1 MPCGAE
7 AAADTEV
14 AGVRDVERRQRDPV
28 GALAAHLCQSAVA
41 DVLGPGEIAILL
53 SLLFIAM

>member
-1 MPCGAE
+1 M
-7 AAADTEV
+7 
-14 AGVRDVERRQRDPV
+14 